1 MNKTSKGKNIG
12 YIRVSTVDQH
22 TERQLTNI
30 KLDKIF
36 EEKVSGRTVNR
47 PQLQAC
53 LDYLREDD
61 ILYVHS
67 IDRLARNLRDLL
79 SIINNVL
86 NKKASIRFVKERLS
100 FEGNIDNPHQNL
112 QLQVIGAAAEFE
124 YAMIHERQAE
134 GIKLAKARGAYKKCG
149 RKPSLSS
156 AQIEEVR
163 KRHSEGDGVSFLARH
178 YKVSRST
185 IYNAINVN
193 ANLKTKSKQKEPVLP
208 SNDPKTEEE
217 LWIESLDKPV
227 ASVHPRGKRNK
238 SIASVYRR
246 RISKQ

>member
-1 MNKTSKGKNIG
+1 MNKISKGKNIG

-22 TERQLTNI
+22 TERQLANI

-36 EEKVSGRTVNR
+36 EEKISGRTVNR

-100 FEGNIDNPHQNL
+100 FEGNIDNNPHQNL

-134 GIKLAKARGAYKKCG
+134 GIKLAQARGAYKNCG
-149 RKPSLSS
+149 RRPSLSS

-185 IYNAINVN
+185 IYNVLN
-193 ANLKTKSKQKEPVLP
+193 ANSKTKPKQKEPVPP
-208 SNDPKTEEE
+208 SNDSKTEEE
-217 LWIESLDKPV
+217 IWIESLDKPV
-227 ASVHPRGKRNK
+227 ASVYPRRKRNK

-246 RISKQ
+246 RVSKQ

>member
-36 EEKVSGRTVNR
+36 EEKISGRTVNR

-112 QLQVIGAAAEFE
+112 QMQIIGAAAEFE
-124 YAMIHERQAE
+124 YAMIRERQRE
-134 GIKLAKARGAYKKCG
+134 GIALAKQRGAYKKCG
-149 RKPSLSS
+149 RKPVLSKE
-156 AQIEEVR
+156 QIEEVR
-163 KRHSEGDGVSFLARH
+163 RRHSEGEGASALARQ
-178 YKVSRST
+178 YGCSRST
-185 IYNAINVN
+185 IYSVLC
-193 ANLKTKSKQKEPVLP
+193 ANSKPERKKPVPLP
-208 SNDPKTEEE
+208 PKDPRSEEE
-217 LWIESLDKPV
+217 IWIQSLNKPV
-227 ASVHPRGKRNK
+227 VSVHPRGKRNK

-246 RISKQ
+246 RVSKQ